1 MQKKNSINIA
11 YWSPFLGRVATI
23 RSVLNSIISLTR
35 YSKKK
40 YRPILINCFGE
51 WNNYKKEIKR
61 NKIDYINLQENFSF
75 SVDTYG
81 FFKSRIIYLIT
92 FLISYNKLKIF
103 LKKNRPKYLIVHL
116 LTFVPF
122 ILFLFNDFET
132 KLVLRISGKPKLNFF
147 RKILWILIIKKISL
161 IFCPTRETINKL
173 KKIKA
178 FSNKKIIFLPDPVI
192 DEKKN
197 ILKSN
202 NSSTLKLN
210 KEDYFLSIG
219 RLTRQKN
226 HDLLIDFYKKNRN
239 LKKLIIIG
247 DGELKKKLIKKIKIN
262 KLEKKISIFN
272 YKNNIFDYIKKSNAV
287 IIPSLWE
294 DPGFV
299 MIEAAYL
306 KKSIICSNCSS
317 GPKEFLQK
325 NDAGFLFKNNDLA
338 SLKKTLE
345 NYEKT
350 SKRLKNKKIQT
361 LIRIQKFTQ
370 LKSL

>member
-122 ILFLFNDFET
+122 ILFLFII
-132 KLVLRISGKPKLNFF
+132 VISGF
-147 RKILWILIIKKISL
+147 
-161 IFCPTRETINKL
+161 
-173 KKIKA
+173 
-178 FSNKKIIFLPDPVI
+178 
-192 DEKKN
+192 
-197 ILKSN
+197 
-202 NSSTLKLN
+202 
-210 KEDYFLSIG
+210 
-219 RLTRQKN
+219 
-226 HDLLIDFYKKNRN
+226 
-239 LKKLIIIG
+239 
-247 DGELKKKLIKKIKIN
+247 
-262 KLEKKISIFN
+262 
-272 YKNNIFDYIKKSNAV
+272 
-287 IIPSLWE
+287 
-294 DPGFV
+294 
-299 MIEAAYL
+299 
-306 KKSIICSNCSS
+306 
-317 GPKEFLQK
+317 
-325 NDAGFLFKNNDLA
+325 
-338 SLKKTLE
+338 
-345 NYEKT
+345 
-350 SKRLKNKKIQT
+350 
-361 LIRIQKFTQ
+361 
-370 LKSL
+370 